1 MENNIM
7 ENTEHFHYDGEGTL
21 EQPTHVI
28 EQEILKDYNDKK
40 AFTIV
45 IITAV
50 LLVGGLIATCFIY
63 GIATLMLNI
72 IDAISK

>member
-1 MENNIM
+1 M
-7 ENTEHFHYDGEGTL
+7 ENTEHFYYDGEGTL

-40 AFTIV
+40 VFTIV
-45 IITAV
+45 IITSV

-63 GIATLMLNI
+63 GVATLMLNI